1 MIESDYLATDQERLL
16 NFSAA
21 CWYLAMKNSWR
32 KRTPLLLDDRQKLT
46 IPEYEAMF
54 NETIDID
61 QDQSF
66 EDDLLYSIREIKN
79 TIRYYKEENE

>member
-1 MIESDYLATDQERLL
+1 LLVPGYEKQLAQ
-16 NFSAA
+16 AA
-21 CWYLAMKNSWR
+21 HQA
-32 KRTPLLLDDRQKLT
+32 LLDDRQKLT

>member
-1 MIESDYLATDQERLL
+1 MVPGYEKQLAQ
-16 NFSAA
+16 AA
-21 CWYLAMKNSWR
+21 HQ
-32 KRTPLLLDDRQKLT
+32 TLLDARQKLT
-46 IPEYEAMF
+46 IAEYEAMF

>member
-1 MIESDYLATDQERLL
+1 MLFRS
-16 NFSAA
+16 
-21 CWYLAMKNSWR
+21 
-32 KRTPLLLDDRQKLT
+32 
-46 IPEYEAMF
+46 YEAMF